1 MGCTKRK
8 LLAWLKETY
17 DIEPDY
23 PWADNNAVLRH
34 QPSRKWFAVLLDVGK
49 QKLGLSGE
57 GNVDVVN
64 LKCDPLLSGTL
75 RQEPGI
81 LPAYHMNKEKW
92 ISILLDGSV
101 DTELVKGLLEMSYQL
116 TK

>member
-1 MGCTKRK
+1 MGCTKRE
-8 LLAWLKETY
+8 LLAWVKETY
-17 DIEPDY
+17 GIEPDY

-64 LKCDPLLSGTL
+64 LKCD
-75 RQEPGI
+75 RCF
-81 LPAYHMNKEKW
+81 PAPYGRSRAFYPPT
-92 ISILLDGSV
+92 I
-101 DTELVKGLLEMSYQL
+101 
-116 TK
+116 

>member
-1 MGCTKRK
+1 MGCTKRE
-8 LLAWLKETY
+8 LLAWVKETY
-17 DIEPDY
+17 GIEPDY

-75 RQEPGI
+75 RQELGI

>member
-1 MGCTKRK
+1 MRYEWLDEYLLSLPGAEKDYKPEWGWFRYMVQGK
-8 LLAWLKETY
+8 LFAAVCSPGPEHKTY
-17 DIEPDY
+17 GGHD
-23 PWADNNAVLRH
+23 L
-34 QPSRKWFAVLLDVGK
+34 
-49 QKLGLSGE
+49 
-57 GNVDVVN
+57 VN

>member
-8 LLAWLKETY
+8 LLAWVKETY
-17 DIEPDY
+17 GIEPDY

-64 LKCDPLLSGTL
+64 LKCDPLLSGTNQCIVL
-75 RQEPGI
+75 FLCVYSFNI
-81 LPAYHMNKEKW
+81 
-92 ISILLDGSV
+92 GSFMGH
-101 DTELVKGLLEMSYQL
+101 DAPCDRSP
-116 TK
+116 